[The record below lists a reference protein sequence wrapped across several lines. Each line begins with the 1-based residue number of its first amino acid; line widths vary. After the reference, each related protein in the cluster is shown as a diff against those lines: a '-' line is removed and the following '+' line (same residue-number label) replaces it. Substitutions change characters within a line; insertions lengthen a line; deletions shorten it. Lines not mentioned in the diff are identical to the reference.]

1 MKLVKEASA
10 QWLGNGMGNSTAD
23 WVIKGAEHIKVY
35 KVLGSWKVQ
44 NTLTNTTLV
53 RFADNRKQAL
63 EIYAQLCETKQ

>member
-1 MKLVKEASA
+1 MKLIKETSA

-35 KVLGSWKVQ
+35 KVLGCWKVQ
-44 NTLTNTTLV
+44 DTLANTTLV

-63 EIYAQLCETKQ
+63 EMYAQRCEAQH

>member
-1 MKLVKEASA
+1 MKLIKETSA

-35 KVLGSWKVQ
+35 KVLGCWKVQ
-44 NTLTNTTLV
+44 DTLTNTTLV

-63 EIYAQLCETKQ
+63 EMYAQRCEAQH

>member
-1 MKLVKEASA
+1 MQLIKETSA

-35 KVLGSWKVQ
+35 KVLGCWKVQ
-44 NTLTNTTLV
+44 DTLTKTTLV

-63 EIYAQLCETKQ
+63 EMYAQRCAAQH

>member
-1 MKLVKEASA
+1 MKLIKETSA

-35 KVLGSWKVQ
+35 KVLGCWKVQ
-44 NTLTNTTLV
+44 DTLTSTTLV

-63 EIYAQLCETKQ
+63 EMYAQRCETQH